1 MPIPM
6 SPRERFLTA
15 FALKEPDRVPI
26 TDEIF
31 NADIYQAVLGYR
43 PGYFTSEDS
52 FKCSRELGLDAAFV
66 LYEGYQAIEPVG
78 NVGGGWVS
86 EWGVTYQTHEG
97 AWGVGMPIAYQVRNR
112 QEWEHFIPPNPNKP
126 GRMDSIKRTV
136 DLRTKGPDL
145 ALIGAVRG
153 PFANTAYH
161 FVGMVDTMMAIYDDP
176 GFLSL
181 AFQMTVDF
189 DIEVCRQMVE
199 SGVDVLWITEDIA
212 GSSGPLIKPGHYHEL
227 ALPHLRRL
235 LSAIRDMGKPIVF
248 HSDGNVLPFLE
259 DLIDAGITG
268 LNPIE
273 RTSGMD
279 LGEMKARFG
288 DRICLLGNVD
298 NKTILTD
305 GSPQQVE
312 EDVKSRIRLAGKGG
326 GYILISDNSW
336 HSGVGIENARSMVR
350 AGKKWGTY
358 PLDWIESNL

>member
-1 MPIPM
+1 MPSPFT
-6 SPRERFLTA
+6 PRERILTA

-31 NADIYQAVLGYR
+31 NADIYQAALGYR

-52 FKCSRELGLDAAFV
+52 FKCSQALGLDATFV

-97 AWGVGMPIAYQVRNR
+97 AWGVGMPIAYGARNR
-112 QEWEHFIPPNPNKP
+112 QELEHFHPPDPNSP
-126 GRMDSIKRTV
+126 GRMDSIQRTA
-136 DLRTKGPDL
+136 DLRSKGQDL

-161 FVGMVDTMMAIYDDP
+161 FVGMIDSMMAIYDDP
-176 GFLSL
+176 GFLTQ

-189 DIEVCRQMVE
+189 DIEVCRQMAD
-199 SGVDVLWITEDIA
+199 SGVDIFWITEDIA
-212 GSSGPLIKPGHYHEL
+212 GTKGPLIKPDHYREL

-235 LSAIRDMGKPIVF
+235 LDCIGSLGKPVVF
-248 HSDGNVLPFLE
+248 HSDGNVLPFLD
-259 DLIDAGITG
+259 DLISAGITG

-279 LGEMKARFG
+279 LGGLKAKYG

-298 NKTILTD
+298 NKTILTE
-305 GSPQQVE
+305 GTPEQVA
-312 EDVKSRIRLAGKGG
+312 EDVRTCIQAAGRGG
-326 GYILISDNSW
+326 GYVLISDNSW
-336 HSGVGIENARSMVR
+336 HSGVSVENARRMVE
-350 AGKKWGTY
+350 AGRQWCEY
-358 PLDWIESNL
+358 PLNWIEE